1 MSFSSKTLRSTLF
14 FLSILFL
21 CFSLILAHGGSDHDE
36 EEEAAGANQPPP
48 AAGTTVVD
56 LRSKSLVRV
65 KIYCLIILFFSTFL
79 AGISP
84 YFYRWN
90 ESFLLLGTQFSGGIF
105 LATALIHF
113 LSDANETFRGLK
125 HKEYPYAFML
135 AAGGYCLTMLADVAV
150 AFVAAGSSNNNHN
163 GASGAGE
170 SRVDDAVEVK
180 EEGRRETGSSVDV
193 IQTILRTSGFGD
205 TALLI
210 VALCFHSVFEGI
222 AIGVSDTK
230 SDAWRNLWTIS
241 LHKIFAAVAMG
252 IALLKLIPKR
262 PFFLTAVYSFAFG
275 ISSPLG
281 VGIGIAINATSQG
294 AAGDWTYAISMSIAC
309 GVFMYVSIH
318 HLIAKGYKPR
328 EGCYFDKPI
337 YKFLAVFLGVILL
350 SIVMIWD

>member
-1 MSFSSKTLRSTLF
+1 MALSSKTLKSALF
-14 FLSILFL
+14 FLSIFFL
-21 CFSLILAHGGSDHDE
+21 CISLILAHGGSEDE
-36 EEEAAGANQPPP
+36 EEEAAAAKQPPP
-48 AAGTTVVD
+48 ATGTAVVD
-56 LRSKSLVRV
+56 LRSKSLVLV

-125 HKEYPYAFML
+125 HREYPYAFML
-135 AAGGYCLTMLADVAV
+135 AVGGYCLTMLADVAV
-150 AFVAAGSSNNNHN
+150 AFVAVGSNNNH
-163 GASGAGE
+163 GGAGAGDL
-170 SRVDDAVEVK
+170 RVEDDVAVK
-180 EEGRRETGSSVDV
+180 EEGRREIGRGVDV
-193 IQTILRTSGFGD
+193 NQAILRTSGFGD

-210 VALCFHSVFEGI
+210 LALCFHSVFEGI

-241 LHKIFAAVAMG
+241 MHKIFAAVAMG

-262 PFFLTAVYSFAFG
+262 PFFLTVVYSFAFG

-281 VGIGIAINATSQG
+281 VGIGIGINATSQG

-309 GVFMYVSIH
+309 GVFVYVAVN
-318 HLIAKGYKPR
+318 HLIGKGYKPR
-328 EGCYFDKPI
+328 EECYFDKPI
-337 YKFLAVFLGVILL
+337 YKFLAVLLGVTLL

>member
-193 IQTILRTSGFGD
+193 NQTILRTSGFGD

-328 EGCYFDKPI
+328 EGRYFDKPI

>member
-1 MSFSSKTLRSTLF
+1 MAFSSKTLRSTLF

-21 CFSLILAHGGSDHDE
+21 CFSLILAHGGSDHNE
-36 EEEAAGANQPPP
+36 EEEAANQPPP
-48 AAGTTVVD
+48 AAGTTAVD

-150 AFVAAGSSNNNHN
+150 AFVAAGSSKHNHN

-170 SRVDDAVEVK
+170 SRVDDALEVK
-180 EEGRRETGSSVDV
+180 EEGRRQTGSNVDV
-193 IQTILRTSGFGD
+193 NQTILRTSGFGD

-222 AIGVSDTK
+222 AIGVSGNK
-230 SDAWRNLWTIS
+230 
-241 LHKIFAAVAMG
+241 
-252 IALLKLIPKR
+252 
-262 PFFLTAVYSFAFG
+262 Y
-275 ISSPLG
+275 
-281 VGIGIAINATSQG
+281 
-294 AAGDWTYAISMSIAC
+294 
-309 GVFMYVSIH
+309 
-318 HLIAKGYKPR
+318 
-328 EGCYFDKPI
+328 
-337 YKFLAVFLGVILL
+337 
-350 SIVMIWD
+350 

>member
-1 MSFSSKTLRSTLF
+1 MAFSSKTLKSTLF

-21 CFSLILAHGGSDHDE
+21 CFSIILAHGGSNHDE
-36 EEEAAGANQPPP
+36 EEEAAAANQPPP

-90 ESFLLLGTQFSGGIF
+90 DSFLLLGTQFSGGIF

-125 HKEYPYAFML
+125 HREYPYAFML
-135 AAGGYCLTMLADVAV
+135 AVGGYCLTMLADVAV
-150 AFVAAGSSNNNHN
+150 AFVAAGSNNNRN
-163 GASGAGE
+163 GASGASE

-180 EEGRRETGSSVDV
+180 EEGHRENGNGVDV
-193 IQTILRTSGFGD
+193 NQTILRTSGFGD

-222 AIGVSDTK
+222 AIGVSDSK

-262 PFFLTAVYSFAFG
+262 PFFLTVVYSFAFG

-281 VGIGIAINATSQG
+281 VGIGIGINATSQG

-309 GVFMYVSIH
+309 GVFMYVAIH
-318 HLIAKGYKPR
+318 HLISKGYKPR
-328 EGCYFDKPI
+328 EECYFDKPI
-337 YKFLAVFLGVILL
+337 YKFLAVFLGVTLL